1 MARRPDGG
9 VDRRLPTAGGPAER
23 PGASIVGPGWYLGN
37 GQAAIASA
45 RRPAPPGAM
54 PPASGGTGEQQQQQP
69 MDCASLEADKDHD
82 AMFNDPVSLR
92 AITSEYRTLKARV
105 PQLEA
110 DLEVARADAT
120 EARLE
125 RAAAAAAAD
134 RPPPRPEQSPW
145 LSLTNGTL
153 VTVSG
158 LVGTCKERS
167 VNIMMPHIGIAFHLS
182 RAIFE
187 LAPQRCCS
195 ASSSSRR
202 SSFRRW
208 RRHTPATSIVCTR
221 REARALVPFS
231 ARLEFAAQGF
241 TAGPRGRPGIG
252 RNSAKWPLL
261 EVRFVSL

>member
-1 MARRPDGG
+1 
-9 VDRRLPTAGGPAER
+9 
-23 PGASIVGPGWYLGN
+23 
-37 GQAAIASA
+37 
-45 RRPAPPGAM
+45 
-54 PPASGGTGEQQQQQP
+54 

-92 AITSEYRTLKARV
+92 AIISEYRTLKARV

-241 TAGPRGRPGIG
+241 TAGPRGRPKTTLESAGTRRNG
-252 RNSAKWPLL
+252 RFSRCGLF
-261 EVRFVSL
+261 RYDSLMRCRVMGH

>member
-1 MARRPDGG
+1 
-9 VDRRLPTAGGPAER
+9 
-23 PGASIVGPGWYLGN
+23 
-37 GQAAIASA
+37 
-45 RRPAPPGAM
+45 M

-82 AMFNDPVSLR
+82 AMFNVPVSLR
-92 AITSEYRTLKARV
+92 AIISEYRTLKARV

-167 VNIMMPHIGIAFHLS
+167 VNIMLPHIGIAFHLS

-202 SSFRRW
+202 SSFRR
-208 RRHTPATSIVCTR
+208 
-221 REARALVPFS
+221 
-231 ARLEFAAQGF
+231 
-241 TAGPRGRPGIG
+241 
-252 RNSAKWPLL
+252 
-261 EVRFVSL
+261 